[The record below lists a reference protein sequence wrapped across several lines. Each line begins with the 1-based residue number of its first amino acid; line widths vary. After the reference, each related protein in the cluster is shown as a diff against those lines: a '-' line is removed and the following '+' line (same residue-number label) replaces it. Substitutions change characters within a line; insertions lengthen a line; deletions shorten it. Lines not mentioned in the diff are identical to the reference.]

1 MTGRLRLFGK
11 VFIGFWLATLVVLA
25 SWMLASQYFDSRPG
39 SDPLARRP
47 DGPPQRFVLRMIY
60 ELQNLDESG
69 IRALLARAHAE
80 HQVDIYL
87 LDRAG
92 KDLLQRD
99 VPTNVTGLA
108 QQLLGVRRRA
118 FATDGEERLLAYRIY
133 HSDRGPLRAVFVFQ
147 PPRHLILGLLGSYLW
162 LRIAV
167 AVLVSGLVCYL
178 LSNLLTGRIKQLQLA
193 SRQLATGALDT
204 RLRVRDRG
212 GDETD
217 ELARDFNSMAEQLQA
232 RIEAQKRLLG
242 DVSHELR
249 SPLARLRL
257 ALALAQENPAS
268 TPAYLQRIERETERL
283 EELIGQLLASHGGDI
298 GLDDHIDLVALLQQ
312 LCGDANFEGAAR
324 DKKTVLVHSVPEAVV
339 ASSGDLLRKGLENVL
354 RNALGHTAPGS
365 VVEVSL
371 ARDGDHYLIRVTDH
385 GGGVAEADLEKIFE
399 PFYRTDSARSRDH
412 GGYGMGL
419 AIARRAILGHGGRIW
434 ANNTGTGLAVA
445 ISLPCRS
452 P

>member
-1 MTGRLRLFGK
+1 MTGRLQLFGK

-69 IRALLARAHAE
+69 IRALLERAHAE

-87 LDRAG
+87 LDRTG
-92 KDLLQRD
+92 EDLLQRD
-99 VPTNVTGLA
+99 VPANVTGVA

-118 FATDGEERLLAYRIY
+118 SATVGEEHLLAYRIY

-147 PPRHLILGLLGSYLW
+147 PARHLILGLLGSHLW

-167 AVLVSGLVCYL
+167 AILVSGLVCYL
-178 LSNLLTGRIKQLQLA
+178 LSSLLTGRIKQLQLA

-204 RLRVRDRG
+204 RLRVRGRG

-217 ELARDFNSMAEQLQA
+217 ELARNFNSMAEQLQV

-249 SPLARLRL
+249 SPLARLRV

-268 TPAYLQRIERETERL
+268 TPDYLQRIERETERL
-283 EELIGQLLASHGGDI
+283 EELIGQLLASQGGDI
-298 GLDDHIDLVALLQQ
+298 ELNDHIDLVSLLQQ

-339 ASSGDLLRKGLENVL
+339 ATSGDLLRKGLENVL
-354 RNALGHTAPGS
+354 RNALGHTGPGS
-365 VVEVSL
+365 VVEVTL
-371 ARDGDHYLIRVTDH
+371 ARAGDQYLIRVTDH
-385 GGGVAEADLEKIFE
+385 GGGVAAAELEKIFE
-399 PFYRTDSARSRDH
+399 PFYRTDTARSRDH

-419 AIARRAILGHGGRIW
+419 AIARRAILRHGGRIW
-434 ANNTGTGLAVA
+434 AENTGTGLAVA

>member
-11 VFIGFWLATLVVLA
+11 IFIGFWLATLAVLG
-25 SWMLASQYFDSRPG
+25 SWMLANQYFDSRPG
-39 SDPLARRP
+39 GDPLARRP

-69 IRALLARAHAE
+69 IRALLERAHAE
-80 HQVDIYL
+80 HQVDIFL

-92 KDLLQRD
+92 EDLLQRE
-99 VPTNVTGLA
+99 VPANVTGLA
-108 QQLLGVRRRA
+108 RQLRGVRRRA

-133 HSDRGPLRAVFVFQ
+133 HPDRGPLRAVFVFQ
-147 PPRHLILGLLGSYLW
+147 PPRHLILSLLGSYLW
-162 LRIAV
+162 LRVAV

-178 LSNLLTGRIKQLQLA
+178 LSSLLTSRIKKLQLA

-204 RLRVRDRG
+204 RLRVRGRG

-249 SPLARLRL
+249 SPLARLRV

-268 TPAYLQRIERETERL
+268 TADYLQRIERETERL
-283 EELIGQLLASHGGDI
+283 EELIGQLLASQGGE
-298 GLDDHIDLVALLQQ
+298 LELNDHIDLVALLQQ

-324 DKKTVLVHSVPEAVV
+324 DKKTAMAHSVPEAVV
-339 ASSGDLLRKGLENVL
+339 ASSGDILRKGLENVL
-354 RNALGHTAPGS
+354 RNAMAHTAPGS
-365 VVEVSL
+365 VVEVTL
-371 ARDGDHYLIRVTDH
+371 AQPGDHYLIRVTDH
-385 GGGVAEADLEKIFE
+385 GGGVAETELEKIFE
-399 PFYRTDSARSRDH
+399 PFYRTDTARSRDH

-419 AIARRAILGHGGRIW
+419 AIARRAIMRHGGRIW
-434 ANNTGTGLAVA
+434 AENTATGLAVA
-445 ISLPCRS
+445 ISLPCR
-452 P
+452 PQ